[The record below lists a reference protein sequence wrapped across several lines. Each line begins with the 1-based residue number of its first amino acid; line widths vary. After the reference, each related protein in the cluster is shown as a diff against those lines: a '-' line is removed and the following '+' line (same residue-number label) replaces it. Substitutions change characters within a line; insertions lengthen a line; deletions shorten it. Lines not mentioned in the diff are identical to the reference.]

1 MRCIFS
7 DLAASD
13 LEEIGDYIARDNPNR
28 AISFIREIRERC
40 ENIVSFPD
48 AAQLH
53 PEYGEGIRMIPVGR
67 YLIFYTVRSDQ
78 VRIERILSGWRNL
91 ADVFE

>member
-7 DLAASD
+7 DLAATD
-13 LEEIGDYIARDNPNR
+13 LEEIGDYIARENPNR
-28 AISFIREIRERC
+28 AISFIREIRQRC
-40 ENIVSFPD
+40 EKIVSFPE
-48 AAQLH
+48 AAELH

-67 YLIFYTVRSDQ
+67 YLIFYTVKPEE

-91 ADVFE
+91 GDIFE